1 MNNSC
6 QHEDDPDN
14 RPVAVTE
21 TFDPLR
27 ERSSGTSMHWLPRG
41 QSGLW
46 LIGAFFIALMVA
58 TPLVAVVYLALF
70 PTENIWPHLASTML
84 PRYLKNTGILMF
96 GVGIGVTLIGV
107 STAWVVTMCR
117 IPGKRMLEWAMLL
130 PMAVPAYI
138 VAYVYTDL
146 LEYAGPFQRLLR
158 DIFGWQTAR
167 DYWFPDIR
175 TKGGAIIV
183 LSLTLYPYVYMLARA
198 AFWRNRSV
206 CLKPPGFW
214 AVRHGIHL

>member
-6 QHEDDPDN
+6 QTEDDRDI
-14 RPVAVTE
+14 RPSAVTE
-21 TFDPLR
+21 TLDPLR
-27 ERSSGTSMHWLPRG
+27 ERSLGTSMRWLPRG

-46 LIGAFFIALMVA
+46 LAGAFIIALLVA
-58 TPLVAVVYLALF
+58 TPLIAVVYLALF

-84 PRYLKNTGILMF
+84 PRYLKNTGILML

-107 STAWVVTMCR
+107 SAAWVVTMCR
-117 IPGKRMLEWAMLL
+117 LPGKRFFEWAMLL

-146 LEYAGPFQRLLR
+146 LEYAGPLQRLLR
-158 DIFGWQTAR
+158 EIFGWQTAR

-175 TKGGAIIV
+175 TKGGAILV

-206 CLKPPGFW
+206 FLKPRAFW
-214 AVRHGIHL
+214 GVRHGIRS